1 MFEKKNLGYI
11 VVTGIMIFNF
21 LINDNIMIPLAMVT
35 VVFAISILI
44 STYREHRWV
53 KQVLKLF

>member
-21 LINDNIMIPLAMVT
+21 LLNDSIMIPLAMVT

-44 STYREHRWV
+44 STYREHKWV

>member
-11 VVTGIMIFNF
+11 VVTGIMVFNF
-21 LINDNIMIPLAMVT
+21 FLNDSIMIPLAMVT
-35 VVFAISILI
+35 VVFVISILI